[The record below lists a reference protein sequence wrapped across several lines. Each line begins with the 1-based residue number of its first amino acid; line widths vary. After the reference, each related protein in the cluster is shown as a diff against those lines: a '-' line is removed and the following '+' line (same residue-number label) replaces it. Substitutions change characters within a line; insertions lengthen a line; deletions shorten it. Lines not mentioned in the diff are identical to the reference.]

1 MIQKRF
7 LIIGGTGNTG
17 SKIADLLLSKTNSK
31 VIIASRSRENI
42 DKAVRKLKNKY
53 NTDNIDGRV
62 VDAADKQSLIDTC
75 IGIDLVVVA
84 SGTAQ
89 YVNLVAQAALE
100 ANVDYLDIQ
109 YSSKKIAYL
118 KQIKQDIKKS
128 KRLFITDAGFHP
140 GLPAVLIRHGA
151 NKLEEIKSA
160 NVYGA
165 IRQDWQGLSLNIET
179 KVEFVKELAN
189 FEPLYYKDRKWKRAS
204 MMSTRD
210 FKKNDFGPPIGVK
223 MCTPMNFEE
232 LKSLPTEISS
242 LESMGFYIA
251 GFNWFIDMILMPIS
265 LVLMKMFKNF
275 SVKSIAR
282 IMFWSLEQNS
292 KAPFNTVLQLNAIGK
307 RRGKP
312 VNYLLKL
319 SHKDGYWFTAIPV
332 VACLQQYIKGKLPKA
347 GLWCMGNAVRPGE
360 LLLDMSRLGILIEE
374 SNT

>member
-1 MIQKRF
+1 MPKKF
-7 LIIGGTGNTG
+7 LILGGTGNTG

-42 DKAVRKLKNKY
+42 DKAVRKFKNKY

-62 VDAADKQSLIDTC
+62 VDAADRQSLIDAC
-75 IGIDLVVVA
+75 INIDLVVVA

-189 FEPLYYKDRKWKRAS
+189 FEPLYFKNGEWKKAS
-204 MMSTRD
+204 MVTTRD
-210 FKKNDFGPPIGVK
+210 FKKIDFGFPIGIK
-223 MCTPMNFEE
+223 TCTPMSFEE

-242 LESMGFYIA
+242 LQNMGFYIA

-275 SVKSIAR
+275 GAKSIAK
-282 IMFWSLEQNS
+282 IMFWSLERNS

-307 RRGKP
+307 RRGQS

-332 VACLQQYIKGKLPKA
+332 VACLQQYIKDKLPKT